1 MTKLVQ
7 IKEQL
12 LENTYLR
19 CVEKDTIIQ
28 YLNDGCEV
36 IFNVRRGRKEEERCL
51 KLSRRGE
58 NILATGSYLV
68 GLDWVKEGK
77 LAVQVCPKMN
87 DQFEIDY
94 IRMLN
99 EALEESENFD
109 HLKDLVTIY
118 FEKPPIRINQ
128 QYDLLSIFLITEYLN
143 LLQRLV
149 RKGLKSSFY
158 LIEENLNNKI
168 KGRIQV
174 SRTIHK
180 NVSRGNMTDN
190 VCRYQVYGVDSAEN
204 RILKK
209 ALIFCK
215 RRLETLRRTFDTT
228 FCEQKI
234 RHIQPYFSQVGDDIN
249 VREIKAFCGNPVF
262 KEYYKAVEFAQLLL
276 KRFSYN
282 ITNVIGVEVESPPFW
297 IDMSKLFELYVF
309 RRLKA
314 VFTGRGEITYH
325 FKAHYQEL
333 DYLLRAFNWPEPY
346 VIDAKYKPYY
356 KNNGGITMDDARQV
370 CGYARLTTVYR
381 TLKLDENV
389 DPPIKCLVVYP
400 DQEQEEDFSFTRMVE
415 PEFDKVN
422 GYVRLYKVGIRLPV
436 IKNGIYGFVK

>member
-1 MTKLVQ
+1 M
-7 IKEQL
+7 
-12 LENTYLR
+12 
-19 CVEKDTIIQ
+19 
-28 YLNDGCEV
+28 
-36 IFNVRRGRKEEERCL
+36 
-51 KLSRRGE
+51 
-58 NILATGSYLV
+58 
-68 GLDWVKEGK
+68 
-77 LAVQVCPKMN
+77 
-87 DQFEIDY
+87 
-94 IRMLN
+94 
-99 EALEESENFD
+99 
-109 HLKDLVTIY
+109 
-118 FEKPPIRINQ
+118 
-128 QYDLLSIFLITEYLN
+128 
-143 LLQRLV
+143 
-149 RKGLKSSFY
+149 
-158 LIEENLNNKI
+158 
-168 KGRIQV
+168 
-174 SRTIHK
+174 
-180 NVSRGNMTDN
+180 
-190 VCRYQVYGVDSAEN
+190 
-204 RILKK
+204 
-209 ALIFCK
+209 
-215 RRLETLRRTFDTT
+215 
-228 FCEQKI
+228 
-234 RHIQPYFSQVGDDIN
+234 
-249 VREIKAFCGNPVF
+249 
-262 KEYYKAVEFAQLLL
+262 EFAQLLL